1 MIIYCFWNYR
11 GGKRRREKY
20 YVGFRSCFR
29 GVSTPSASRTHKTG
43 KVCDCNRICSRI
55 AGGRQAMS
63 RPSYAHYI
71 SNSQKESETARTS
84 RRCKIWLTKYH
95 ILNCYRTRYYS
106 AVCNIK
112 GTICVVPSRLV
123 SCSALALEASNTIRT
138 VRRKKNTIQWERCFV
153 EVIRFVSYC
162 KKHMTYLW

>member
-138 VRRKKNTIQWERCFV
+138 VR
-153 EVIRFVSYC
+153 
-162 KKHMTYLW
+162 KKHYTMRAMFCWSYSIRILL